1 MKVAPLLLILLPA
14 LTPAQDTTPLVRS
27 NTRVVLLDV
36 VVTDKS
42 GNPVRALNQS
52 DFTILED
59 GKPQKISS
67 FEPPPSS
74 NSAVL
79 PTSPR
84 TIILLDQLNSA
95 FADLSYARD
104 AILGFL
110 APHNL
115 GQTPTALMAL
125 NLQGISM
132 LEDYTL
138 DANRLKEKLTHL
150 HLALLNPPDGQVQ
163 QAKIQEHA
171 QTSIDSLVE
180 IAQASLGSS
189 YNLNVVWVT
198 SGMAGG
204 LKDTGRA
211 DGTPHALERLA
222 DLLMRARIRLYS
234 IDPGGVHPL
243 PVTVVAT
250 PAGDK
255 LTSSNTM
262 VGAKTN
268 DDLALLGTAYEA
280 NEFLN
285 RLTTMTGGHAYYMRN
300 DIESALSE
308 AVHAG
313 AANYSISYS
322 PQNGDFNGEYRKI
335 EVLTSAQGTTAH
347 TRRGYYAVP
356 DEMAPSQEMREARW
370 LAALASPLT
379 YAAFAVSCSSKYD
392 ANTRRATASF
402 TVKPTPLIMQ
412 TEPQS
417 REIIRVAALSG
428 SGAIMANWSWQIDW
442 KKTWTNRVTTAS
454 FDKVLPKK
462 TQRLKILVSDPGSL
476 HIGTCD
482 DFLHPLVGQAFSPP
496 LEFPQFNH
504 SSPPTRSLTP

>member
-1 MKVAPLLLILLPA
+1 MKIAFLLLILLPA
-14 LTPAQDTTPLVRS
+14 VFPAQDTTPLVRS

-42 GNPVRALNQS
+42 GNPVRALNQR

-79 PTSPR
+79 PSSPR
-84 TIILLDQLNSA
+84 TIILLDELNSA
-95 FADLSYARD
+95 FADLSFARD
-104 AILGFL
+104 KILGFL
-110 APHNL
+110 AQHNL
-115 GQTPTALMAL
+115 EQTPTALMAL
-125 NLQGISM
+125 NLQGISV

-138 DANRLKEKLTHL
+138 DANLLKEKLTHI
-150 HLALLNPPDGQVQ
+150 HLALLNPPEGQTQ
-163 QAKIQEHA
+163 QTTIEEHA

-189 YNLNVVWVT
+189 YNLNIVWVT

-211 DGTPHALERLA
+211 DGTRHALDRLA

-234 IDPGGVHPL
+234 IDPSGVHPL
-243 PVTVVAT
+243 PVTVVAS
-250 PAGDK
+250 PAGEK
-255 LTSSNTM
+255 LSKSNTM
-262 VGAKTN
+262 AGAKTN
-268 DDLALLGTAYEA
+268 DDLALHGTAYEA

-285 RLTTMTGGHAYYMRN
+285 RLTNMTGGHAYYLRN
-300 DIESALSE
+300 DIEIALSE
-308 AVHAG
+308 AMHSG

-335 EVLTSAQGTTAH
+335 EVHTSAEGTTAH
-347 TRRGYYAVP
+347 TRLGYYAVA
-356 DEMAPSQEMREARW
+356 DEMAPTKELREARW

-379 YAAFAVSCSSKYD
+379 YAAFSVSCSSNYD
-392 ANTRRATASF
+392 ANTGRATGAF
-402 TVKPTPLIMQ
+402 TVKPTPLIME

-417 REIIRVAALSG
+417 REIIRVAALSS
-428 SGAIMANWSWQIDW
+428 SGAITGNWSWQIDW

-454 FDKVLPKK
+454 FDKVVPKK
-462 TQRLKILVSDPGSL
+462 TQRLKFLVSDPASL
-476 HIGTCD
+476 HIGTCEYW
-482 DFLHPLVGQAFSPP
+482 LH
-496 LEFPQFNH
+496 
-504 SSPPTRSLTP
+504 

>member
-1 MKVAPLLLILLPA
+1 MKIAFLLLTLLPA
-14 LTPAQDTTPLVRS
+14 VTPAQETTPLVRS

-74 NSAVL
+74 SSAVL

-84 TIILLDQLNSA
+84 TIILLDELNSA

-104 AILGFL
+104 KILGFL
-110 APHNL
+110 AQHNL
-115 GQTPTALMAL
+115 EQTPTALMAL
-125 NLQGISM
+125 NLQGISV

-138 DANRLKEKLTHL
+138 DANLLKEKLTHL
-150 HLALLNPPDGQVQ
+150 HLALLNPPDGPTQ
-163 QAKIQEHA
+163 QAKIEEHA

-180 IAQASLGSS
+180 IAGASLGSS
-189 YNLNVVWVT
+189 YNLNIVWVT

-211 DGTPHALERLA
+211 DGTRHALERLA

-234 IDPGGVHPL
+234 IDPSGVHPL
-243 PVTVVAT
+243 PVTVVAS
-250 PAGDK
+250 PAGEK
-255 LTSSNTM
+255 LTSSNKM
-262 VGAKTN
+262 AGAKTN

-280 NEFLN
+280 NDFLN
-285 RLTTMTGGHAYYMRN
+285 RLTSMTGGHAYYMRN
-300 DIESALSE
+300 DIEIALSE
-308 AVHAG
+308 AVHGG

-322 PQNGDFNGEYRKI
+322 PQNGDFNGEYRTI
-335 EVLTSAQGTTAH
+335 EVHTSAEGTTAH
-347 TRRGYYAVP
+347 TRRGYYAVA

-370 LAALASPLT
+370 RAALVSPLT
-379 YAAFAVSCSSKYD
+379 YAAFVVSCSSNYD
-392 ANTRRATASF
+392 ANTGRATGAF
-402 TVKPTPLIMQ
+402 TVKPTPLIME

-417 REIIRVAALSG
+417 REIIRVAALSR
-428 SGAIMANWSWQIDW
+428 SGAITANWSWQIDW
-442 KKTWTNRVTTAS
+442 KKTWTNRVTSAN

-462 TQRLKILVSDPGSL
+462 TQRLKFLVSDPGSL

-482 DFLHPLVGQAFSPP
+482 YLLH
-496 LEFPQFNH
+496 
-504 SSPPTRSLTP
+504 

>member
-1 MKVAPLLLILLPA
+1 MAERADGELIVSDPVHIVYSAQMKIALLWLSLLPA
-14 LTPAQDTTPLVRS
+14 LTPAQDTTPLIRS

-52 DFTILED
+52 DFTIFED

-84 TIILLDQLNSA
+84 TIILLDELNSA
-95 FADLSYARD
+95 FPDLSYARD
-104 AILGFL
+104 KILAFL
-110 APHNL
+110 TQHNL
-115 GQTPTALMAL
+115 EQMPTALMAL
-125 NLQGISM
+125 NLQGIAV

-150 HLALLNPPDGQVQ
+150 HLALLNPPDGQTQ
-163 QAKIQEHA
+163 QGKIEEHA
-171 QTSIDSLVE
+171 QTAIDSLVE

-189 YNLNVVWVT
+189 YNLNIVWVT

-211 DGTPHALERLA
+211 DGALHALDRLA

-234 IDPGGVHPL
+234 IDPSGVHLL

-255 LTSSNTM
+255 LTRSHTM
-262 VGAKTN
+262 AGAKTN
-268 DDLALLGTAYEA
+268 DDLALHGTAYEA
-280 NEFLN
+280 TEFLN
-285 RLTTMTGGHAYYMRN
+285 RLTSMTGGHAYYMRN
-300 DIESALSE
+300 DMEMALGD
-308 AVHAG
+308 AVQGA

-335 EVLTSAQGTTAH
+335 EVQTSAPGTTAH
-347 TRRGYYAVP
+347 TRRGYYAVA
-356 DEMAPSQEMREARW
+356 DEQAPSQEMREARW

-379 YAAFAVSCSSKYD
+379 YAAFALSCSANYD
-392 ANTRRATASF
+392 AKTGRATGAF
-402 TVKPTPLIMQ
+402 TVKPTPLIME

-417 REIIRVAALSG
+417 REIIRVAALSS
-428 SGAIMANWSWQIDW
+428 SGAITANWSWQIDW

-462 TQRLKILVSDPGSL
+462 TQRLKFLVSDPGAL

-482 DFLHPLVGQAFSPP
+482 YLL
-496 LEFPQFNH
+496 
-504 SSPPTRSLTP
+504 R